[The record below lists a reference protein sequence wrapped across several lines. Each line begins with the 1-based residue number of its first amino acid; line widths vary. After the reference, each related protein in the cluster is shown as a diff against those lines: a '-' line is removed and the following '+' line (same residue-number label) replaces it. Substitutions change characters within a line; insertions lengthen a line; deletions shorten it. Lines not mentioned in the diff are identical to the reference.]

1 MNKAVSV
8 FILADV
14 IKVNYT
20 DSFVFICIAEISPVF
35 WRLLHSFKKVFAI
48 HFMYSKYWQI
58 NHNKS
63 TRKN

>member
-35 WRLLHSFKKVFAI
+35 WRLLHYFTKVHLDIIRAI
-48 HFMYSKYWQI
+48 NYDQ
-58 NHNKS
+58 
-63 TRKN
+63 